1 MIRYLLTRLLTAVPV
16 ILGVVSLTFV
26 MMYMLPGDP
35 ASTMLA
41 KSGASAQ
48 QIAELR
54 AELGLDRPLYVQ
66 YFQYLFN
73 VLTGDMGESIAS
85 NRPVFDML
93 LEVLPMTLVLV
104 LLAMLLAVPLG
115 ALTGVVAAVRENT
128 WVDRLLVGL
137 SAVGVSMPSFWM
149 ALMMILLFS
158 VTLGW
163 LPASGQGSVADLVLP
178 TLVLAVGAVGTI
190 ARSART
196 GMIDVMKQDYIRTAR
211 AQGKTERNIL
221 LVHALPNAL
230 IPVVTIIGLQFG
242 WLLSGSFIVETV
254 FSRQG
259 LGSTLINAIIDQDLP
274 LVQGAVLMTSVLYVL
289 INILVDLA
297 YALIDPRIRYS

>member
-163 LPASGQGSVADLVLP
+163 LPASGQGSVAHLVLP

-289 INILVDLA
+289 INILGDLA

>member
-104 LLAMLLAVPLG
+104 LLVTPWRSCCKALRAV
-115 ALTGVVAAVRENT
+115 
-128 WVDRLLVGL
+128 
-137 SAVGVSMPSFWM
+137 
-149 ALMMILLFS
+149 S
-158 VTLGW
+158 V
-163 LPASGQGSVADLVLP
+163 
-178 TLVLAVGAVGTI
+178 
-190 ARSART
+190 
-196 GMIDVMKQDYIRTAR
+196 
-211 AQGKTERNIL
+211 
-221 LVHALPNAL
+221 
-230 IPVVTIIGLQFG
+230 
-242 WLLSGSFIVETV
+242 
-254 FSRQG
+254 
-259 LGSTLINAIIDQDLP
+259 
-274 LVQGAVLMTSVLYVL
+274 
-289 INILVDLA
+289 
-297 YALIDPRIRYS
+297 